1 MIRIHRTPTAPAKL
15 RQTGSRQT
23 EIDCAAYDAAPA
35 GYIAHTE
42 SFPTKNYYKWKD
54 VKNVLMKMH
63 REKCCY
69 CETKLYGAAHL
80 HVEHFRPKAEV
91 RQSRAGNREY
101 PGYYWLAYCWENLLL
116 ACPICN
122 MNKGTLFPLENPVQR
137 VRSHSED
144 LARELNLFVNPSEED
159 PREHIRFQG
168 DLPVPQSDRGRCTI
182 EGLCLRR
189 PELREG
195 RLEWLNTITTL
206 LDSLEI
212 AVGSPPSP
220 SGQAWQDDVR
230 RLIEK
235 SVQPDAKFSSMVM
248 DLVEHRGVL
257 VGNIEQAG
265 N

>member
-1 MIRIHRTPTAPAKL
+1 MIRIHRTPTVPAKL
-15 RQTGSRQT
+15 RQKGSSQT
-23 EIDCAAYDAAPA
+23 EIDCVAYDAAPA
-35 GYIAHTE
+35 EYIAHRE
-42 SFPTKNYYKWKD
+42 SFPTKNYYKLKD
-54 VKNVLMKMH
+54 VKDVLTKMH

-122 MNKGTLFPLENPVQR
+122 MNKGTLFPLENPAQR
-137 VRSHSED
+137 ARSHNDD
-144 LARELNLFVNPSEED
+144 LARERKLFVNPSEED

-189 PELREG
+189 PKLREE
-195 RLEWLNTITTL
+195 RLECLKMITTL
-206 LDSLEI
+206 IDGLEI
-212 AVGSPPSP
+212 AEGWPLSP
-220 SGQAWQDDVR
+220 SDQAWQDNAR
-230 RLIEK
+230 RFIEK
-235 SVQPDAKFSSMVM
+235 SMQPDAKFSSMVT
-248 DLVEHRGVL
+248 DLVVQRGL
-257 VGNIEQAG
+257 
-265 N
+265 